1 MQFKK
6 IQNLP
11 ERLQIKIDAII
22 GENDEYA
29 ADELV
34 EMGEEI
40 LSQLAAMGLAVYLGQ
55 AEQKDVFNDFI
66 ITLFLS
72 KGQDYNAGPVYRWVA
87 NMLKVAK
94 GEDANLLR
102 PYFWQKDEHGKEQ
115 INPQIHHFANL
126 RNDVM
131 HGFFVLP
138 PEKNR
143 EEAQKMENILT
154 ELKFA
159 GFFDRS
165 FGNYHFYQNSAFSG
179 RWNIL
184 EEEEWFLL
192 QKGHKFA
199 KLAER
204 ISYEYGDDFLRKEK
218 EFSQKEFLSQE
229 VISKNVETFL
239 KRGNGA
245 MLCWYSPNS
254 ENGINAY
261 LNLIQSID
269 LNTHYPI
276 YYVLQ
281 DQGATFTRAFL
292 EKLLIK
298 ALNELNIEK
307 KIKEEP
313 LKFIKSG
320 KLTRK
325 PVLILHNVHIGL
337 FNQGHITK
345 LFNDCYH
352 ASLPILAT
360 SWYYPYL
367 NRFLNVELNL
377 LEENLTSDDE
387 LINYSLLNYIRFK
400 GLSDGKNQNG
410 EAVFIDQL
418 KKIVNQLVAEL
429 KNGKELYARR
439 FADENEYPVEFVH
452 EAFSILTPFFKMR
465 RDEFIRDEVDEL
477 YGFPKSIEESS
488 RIFLSLG
495 RRDLKLE
502 YKHKV
507 LISK

>member
-55 AEQKDVFNDFI
+55 TEQKDVFNDFI

-72 KGQDYNAGPVYRWVA
+72 KGQHYNAGSLYRWVA
-87 NMLKVAK
+87 NMLKKAQ

-115 INPQIHHFANL
+115 INSQIHHLANL

-138 PEKNR
+138 PDKNR

-154 ELKFA
+154 ELKSA
-159 GFFDRS
+159 GLFDRS
-165 FGNYHFYQNSAFSG
+165 FGEYHFYQNAAFSG
-179 RWNIL
+179 CWYIL
-184 EEEEWFLL
+184 ADEEWLLL
-192 QKGHKFA
+192 QNGHEFA
-199 KLAER
+199 KLAQR
-204 ISYEYGDDFLRKEK
+204 IYYEYSDDFLHKEK

-281 DQGATFTRAFL
+281 DQGATFTWAFL

-307 KIKEEP
+307 NIKEDP

-345 LFNDCYH
+345 LFNDCYN

-367 NRFLNVELNL
+367 NRFVNEEMNLQESNLNSDVEII
-377 LEENLTSDDE
+377 D
-387 LINYSLLNYIRFK
+387 YSLRNYIRFK
-400 GLSDGKNQNG
+400 GLSEEKNQDR
-410 EAVFIDQL
+410 EAEYVEL
-418 KKIVNQLVAEL
+418 LEKIVNQLVREL
-429 KNGKELYARR
+429 KSGKELYARR
-439 FADENEYPVEFVH
+439 FADENEYNVEFVH
-452 EAFSILTPFFKMR
+452 EAFSILTPFFQLKR
-465 RDEFIRDEVDEL
+465 AEFFSDEVDEL

>member
-1 MQFKK
+1 
-6 IQNLP
+6 
-11 ERLQIKIDAII
+11 
-22 GENDEYA
+22 
-29 ADELV
+29 
-34 EMGEEI
+34 
-40 LSQLAAMGLAVYLGQ
+40 
-55 AEQKDVFNDFI
+55 
-66 ITLFLS
+66 
-72 KGQDYNAGPVYRWVA
+72 
-87 NMLKVAK
+87 
-94 GEDANLLR
+94 
-102 PYFWQKDEHGKEQ
+102 
-115 INPQIHHFANL
+115 
-126 RNDVM
+126 
-131 HGFFVLP
+131 
-138 PEKNR
+138 
-143 EEAQKMENILT
+143 
-154 ELKFA
+154 
-159 GFFDRS
+159 
-165 FGNYHFYQNSAFSG
+165 
-179 RWNIL
+179 
-184 EEEEWFLL
+184 
-192 QKGHKFA
+192 
-199 KLAER
+199 
-204 ISYEYGDDFLRKEK
+204 
-218 EFSQKEFLSQE
+218 
-229 VISKNVETFL
+229 
-239 KRGNGA
+239 
-245 MLCWYSPNS
+245 
-254 ENGINAY
+254 
-261 LNLIQSID
+261 
-269 LNTHYPI
+269 
-276 YYVLQ
+276 
-281 DQGATFTRAFL
+281 
-292 EKLLIK
+292 LIK

-307 KIKEEP
+307 NIKEEP

-377 LEENLTSDDE
+377 LEESLTYDDE

-410 EAVFIDQL
+410 EAVFIDRL
-418 KKIVNQLVAEL
+418 KKIVNQLVADL

-452 EAFSILTPFFKMR
+452 EAFSILTPFFKLR